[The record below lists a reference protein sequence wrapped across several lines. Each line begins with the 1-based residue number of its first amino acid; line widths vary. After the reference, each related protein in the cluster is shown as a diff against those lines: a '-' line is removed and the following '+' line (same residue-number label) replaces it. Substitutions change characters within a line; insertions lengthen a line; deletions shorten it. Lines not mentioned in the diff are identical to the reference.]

1 MNVLSES
8 LGDSRPTG
16 SSGFNCAVMLLP
28 TGTKGPAS
36 GTAGWRAPDAVRHP
50 DGFRVHGTW
59 SPLFHWSSHRLT
71 QST

>member
-16 SSGFNCAVMLLP
+16 SSGSNRAVMLLP
-28 TGTKGPAS
+28 TKGPVS
-36 GTAGWRAPDAVRHP
+36 GTAVWRAPDAVRYP

-59 SPLFHWSSHRLT
+59 GSLFRWSSHRLT